1 MGILNSLTASV
12 KKMEVGVPQ
21 SNSSGFQDDKKKT
34 AWQAEAWEMYN
45 TVGELSAVCQWIG
58 SSAARVGL
66 YAADVDPDTGR
77 TNSPSDNRL
86 ARQIVRDIGG
96 GAEGTAE
103 LLRHAATLLTVVGEF
118 YIAIIT
124 DDNTGEEQWLVIPT
138 NHVSKT
144 IRGEWEIKLGEKKH
158 IINDDTE
165 SLFKVWIK
173 SPNEPTE
180 SRSSVR
186 AALPVLR
193 EIRAMDRI
201 IAAAAR
207 SRVSGNGILI
217 VPAEAELPRRR
228 PPRAADA
235 PGLPPRP
242 AMPTQEDD
250 ATSFSKSLYTTMK
263 SAQDDPDSPAAVTPI
278 VVKVP
283 SEHAAQFRHLTLDTG
298 IEAKAVD
305 TRERAIRRLALSLD
319 VPPEV
324 LLGMG
329 DSTHWNAG
337 LVDESA
343 LRQHISPLVEV
354 ICDSLTES
362 VLRPFMPE
370 GEAGSV
376 AVAADMSALAQKQD
390 KSQAALDAF
399 DRGVLSA
406 AALRRELGFS
416 EDDADDKDS
425 DVARRA
431 LAERL
436 VTKAPSLFPYLAEV
450 LGFTLPQ
457 NVLDRPISSNVGAPL
472 RAVTAGGDHG
482 GA

>member
-1 MGILNSLTASV
+1 
-12 KKMEVGVPQ
+12 
-21 SNSSGFQDDKKKT
+21 
-34 AWQAEAWEMYN
+34 
-45 TVGELSAVCQWIG
+45 
-58 SSAARVGL
+58 
-66 YAADVDPDTGR
+66 
-77 TNSPSDNRL
+77 
-86 ARQIVRDIGG
+86 
-96 GAEGTAE
+96 
-103 LLRHAATLLTVVGEF
+103 
-118 YIAIIT
+118 
-124 DDNTGEEQWLVIPT
+124 
-138 NHVSKT
+138 
-144 IRGEWEIKLGEKKH
+144 
-158 IINDDTE
+158 
-165 SLFKVWIK
+165 
-173 SPNEPTE
+173 
-180 SRSSVR
+180 
-186 AALPVLR
+186 
-193 EIRAMDRI
+193 
-201 IAAAAR
+201 
-207 SRVSGNGILI
+207 
-217 VPAEAELPRRR
+217 
-228 PPRAADA
+228 
-235 PGLPPRP
+235 
-242 AMPTQEDD
+242 
-250 ATSFSKSLYTTMK
+250 
-263 SAQDDPDSPAAVTPI
+263 DPDSPAAVTPI

-431 LAERL
+431 LAE
-436 VTKAPSLFPYLAEV
+436 
-450 LGFTLPQ
+450 
-457 NVLDRPISSNVGAPL
+457 
-472 RAVTAGGDHG
+472 
-482 GA
+482 